1 MRLIHKIQR
10 TPANA
15 ASLKMAH
22 FSNVGVIEVFLEA
35 TPTTMVTTVLMTSAL
50 LKQDSLIDVL
60 IGKEWWSVIVFSLG
74 YSASILSSAIG
85 VLQ

>member
-1 MRLIHKIQR
+1 MRLIRNIKR
-10 TPANA
+10 TPENA

-35 TPTTMVTTVLMTSAL
+35 TPTTMVTTVLMVRSQ
-50 LKQDSLIDVL
+50 KQDSLSDVL
-60 IGKEWWSVIVFSLG
+60 IGKEWWSVILFYLG

-85 VLQ
+85 VSQ